1 MRNSRSFMRLSL
13 MCLVLVFASCN
24 TKVSQ
29 VQKEKS
35 VVESSSDSL
44 AQMKILPYDTVFTG
58 FAKFIACMELD
69 PILFRNT
76 STRFA
81 SELKRKFSGM
91 VNYSGEKWDRL
102 QSRVGN
108 PIGSWVA
115 KQSYS
120 SEKEPNV
127 LLYPFAGG
135 DFYYGHLFN
144 PHQDTI
150 IMLGLEAPGTL
161 FRLSEFETDTIAA
174 YLSGLE
180 KSMFFPHQLGFFRT
194 KSMAD
199 DFKTTL
205 LNGTIHTALYYMGRM
220 GYEIH
225 YVKGIDIGET
235 LDMNVELTNKC
246 EGVRVGYSKA
256 GESDPIREWIYISQD
271 ISDGGLKTKKG
282 QMVQQ
287 YIESKGSVVSFFKAA
302 SYLMHQNYFSTIRQI
317 CLKQSKRILQD
328 DSGIPFAVLKKEGF
342 RVELLGEYHRTIP
355 LFSMFLQEDLKES
368 YANKNPKNLPFNI
381 GYNATFH
388 ECNLQLA
395 TRP

>member
-1 MRNSRSFMRLSL
+1 MRLSV
-13 MCLVLVFASCN
+13 MCLLLAFVSCN

-29 VQKEKS
+29 EQKEKGAVAISLES
-35 VVESSSDSL
+35 VGQKKVLPRDSVL
-44 AQMKILPYDTVFTG
+44 TG

-69 PILFRNT
+69 PILFKNS
-76 STRFA
+76 STRFE
-81 SELKRKFSGM
+81 SDLKRKFGGM
-91 VNYSGEKWDRL
+91 VNYSSEKWDRL
-102 QSRVGN
+102 HSRVGS

-115 KQSYS
+115 NQPYS
-120 SEKEPNV
+120 SKIEPNV

-144 PHQDTI
+144 PNQDTI

-161 FRLSEFETDTIAA
+161 FRLSEFEPDTIAA

-225 YVKGIDIGET
+225 YIKGIDIGET
-235 LDMNVELTNKC
+235 LELNSELNNKC

-282 QMVQQ
+282 QIVKR
-287 YIESKGSVVSFFKAA
+287 YLESKGNVVCFFKAA
-302 SYLMHQNYFSTIRQI
+302 SYLLHNDYFSQIRNL
-317 CLKQSKRILQD
+317 CLKQSQRILQD
-328 DSGIPFAVLKKEGF
+328 DSGIPYAVLKQNGF
-342 RVELLGEYHRTIP
+342 KVHLMGVYHRTIP
-355 LFSMFLQEDLKES
+355 LFSDYLQEDLKDS
-368 YANKNPKNLPFNI
+368 YSNKNPANLPFNI